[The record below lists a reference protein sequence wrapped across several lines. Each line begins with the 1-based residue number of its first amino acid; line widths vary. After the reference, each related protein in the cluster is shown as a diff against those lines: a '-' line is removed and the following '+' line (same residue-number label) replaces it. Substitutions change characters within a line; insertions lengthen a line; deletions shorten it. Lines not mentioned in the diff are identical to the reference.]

1 LIENSRSFRVLSS
14 DSDIILVG
22 VKAQQLYFNQ
32 SMVKIKYERR
42 AGRVG
47 ERGKEEMQ
55 GDAENQGLSAC
66 VMCDRDPKTQE
77 CRYHA
82 RKHNKTMTWRFQTV
96 RWLGAEEN

>member
-1 LIENSRSFRVLSS
+1 
-14 DSDIILVG
+14 
-22 VKAQQLYFNQ
+22 
-32 SMVKIKYERR
+32 MVKIKYERR
-42 AGRVG
+42 AGRVE